1 MADNS
6 IIESSTQYIP
16 KDLAITSQ
24 PDSVDKDKFKV
35 VATGLKT
42 NLGYA
47 FQFQYV
53 FEDGSVSPWS
63 PGYSIGA
70 TTESV
75 PGAPSVTVPSTAVGS
90 IPVTLTAFPANAKRV
105 DIKIIGGEFGTGK
118 IVDYFLAAGTKKI
131 AVVGGTYQVSLL
143 SVTPTSIN
151 GDPTETFT
159 IVVSTPGETIQA
171 PTSPNGFSSRRI
183 LAGIEVSWAGTYSD
197 STFTGFEAIKIYAG
211 TSATATSGTYTEVGV
226 MTANNVKNSI
236 TVPVDGVYVAYGQ
249 AVYIHAAA
257 LNKNGTVGTIQANV
271 TNQPLGPGKATDADI
286 NDGAIVI
293 EKLASNVLTVGNL
306 KAGDINATSY
316 IRAGSKNVGA
326 GTGARVELSS
336 ALIEDGV
343 VDVQPGFYIYN
354 SAGTPVL
361 SAPLGGGLSIVGSGT
376 FSGALSGASGS
387 FTGDITAGGG
397 LFSVSN
403 GILTAAAGT
412 IGGWQINDNTLRS
425 SAGSSR
431 IILNPQTPKISLYS
445 DNIEKITIDPIDG
458 IKGPLIGGNA
468 AFQLQPSGSF
478 SLGGGRITYA
488 LNISTNEYELT
499 VQNSTLKLNIGSN
512 YDGTAGDNTVNQAED
527 GSLTTG
533 RAFFYGS
540 SYDPRTAYYGSRI
553 NTRYEYYLVSG
564 SYQGSKTF
572 SPGDVWMQ
580 RE

>member
-6 IIESSTQYIP
+6 LFEASNKVLPQ
-16 KDLAITSQ
+16 DLVITSQ
-24 PDSVDKDKFKV
+24 PDSVDKDKFSV
-35 VATGLKT
+35 VVSGLST
-42 NLGYA
+42 NKGYA

-53 FEDGSVSPWS
+53 FADGSLSDWS
-63 PGYSIGA
+63 PGYSIGS

-75 PGAPSVTVPSTAVGS
+75 PGAPSVTVPSSAVGS
-90 IPVTLTAFPANAKRV
+90 IPVTLSSYPANAKRV

-131 AVVGGTYQVSLL
+131 AVAGGTYQVSLL
-143 SVTPTSIN
+143 SVTPTNIN

-159 IVVSTPGETIQA
+159 ITISTPGETIQS
-171 PTSPNGFSSRRI
+171 PTNPNGFSSRRI
-183 LAGIEVSWAGTYSD
+183 LAGVEVSWAGTYSD

-211 TSATATSGTYTEVGV
+211 TSATATAGTYTEVGV

-257 LNKNGTVGTIQANV
+257 LNKNGIVGTIQANV

-286 NDGAIVI
+286 NDGAVVI

-343 VDVQPGFYIYN
+343 VDVQPGLYIYN
-354 SAGTPVL
+354 SAGTAVL

-376 FSGALSGASGS
+376 FSGALSGATGS
-387 FTGDITAGGG
+387 FSGDITASSG

-425 SAGSSR
+425 SAGSNR

-445 DNIEKITIDPIDG
+445 DDIEKITIDPIEG
-458 IKGPLIGGNA
+458 IKGPLIGGSA

-478 SLGGGRITYA
+478 SLGAGKITFDG
-488 LNISTNEYELT
+488 TTLT
-499 VQNSTLKLNIGSN
+499 VQNSVLKLNIGTN
-512 YDGTAGDNTVNQAED
+512 YDGTAGDNTINQAED
-527 GSLTTG
+527 GTLTTG
-533 RAFFYGS
+533 RAFFYGAG
-540 SYDPRTAYYGSRI
+540 YDPRTAYYGSRI
-553 NTRYEYYLVSG
+553 DTRYEYYLVSG
-564 SYQGSKTF
+564 NYQGTRTF